1 MCNPARTTSSIT
13 SRGSVQNGNATGR
26 YLAAALAI
34 RLDHKI
40 GGESIRYI
48 AKKAGL
54 SPQTVLNI
62 LNGKT
67 WPDLRTIAKLE
78 IALNTRLW
86 GNEHRK
92 NLPLA
97 PMTLLV

>member
-1 MCNPARTTSSIT
+1 MPNPRQQPTAFLAKKSLFPDGPFRLGTPAE
-13 SRGSVQNGNATGR
+13 V
-26 YLAAALAI
+26 YLAAALAT
-34 RLDHKI
+34 RLKNKI
-40 GGESIRYI
+40 GNESIRYI
-48 AKKAGL
+48 AKKAQL
-54 SPQTVLNI
+54 SPQTILNI

-92 NLPLA
+92 TRP
-97 PMTLLV
+97 